1 MKEMQRVLITDNNR
15 EFDTFLAEAFLRE
28 GFTVY
33 TAGVNE
39 PVDGIDLYIDVSDVR
54 DGADSFTIRDGLDEK
69 FIRSVYEKN
78 VIAPMAM
85 LEKYLP
91 LLDTGSGK
99 RLCYLTAAEASLN
112 ETRDI
117 NGYAYKLSKAAMH
130 NFYQM
135 TANKLT
141 PNGYTFRFY
150 DPMFGSVDPKASAEA
165 AFNYFTR
172 KRGTEHNDPLRDDE
186 TRWVFRDA
194 LGREH
199 TW

>member
-1 MKEMQRVLITDNNR
+1 VLSVLITHQDR
-15 EFDTFLAEAFLRE
+15 AFDIFLIEAFTRE
-28 GFTVY
+28 GFTVHVP
-33 TAGVNE
+33 GVNE
-39 PVDGIDLYIDVSDVR
+39 PEDCIDLYIDVSDER
-54 DGADSFTIRDGLDEK
+54 DDADGFTIRGGLDENV
-69 FIRSVYEKN
+69 ICSVYEKN

-85 LEKYLP
+85 LEKYLS
-91 LLDTGSGK
+91 LLDAGSGK
-99 RLCYLTAAEASLN
+99 RLCFLTAAEASLN
-112 ETRDI
+112 ETREI
-117 NGYAYKLSKAAMH
+117 SGYAYKLSKAAMH